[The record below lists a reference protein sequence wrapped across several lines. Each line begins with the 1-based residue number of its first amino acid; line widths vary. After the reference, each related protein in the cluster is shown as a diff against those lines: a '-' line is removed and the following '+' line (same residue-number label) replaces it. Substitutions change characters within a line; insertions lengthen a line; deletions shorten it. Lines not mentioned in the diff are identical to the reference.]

1 VRLGYK
7 LDTPTGR
14 SLMLL
19 LPAAFM
25 LGLGWYK
32 TAGVLL
38 FLFVLRRML
47 AGLLYDNLLPD

>member
-1 VRLGYK
+1 
-7 LDTPTGR
+7 
-14 SLMLL
+14 MLL

-47 AGLLYDNLLPD
+47 PGLLYDNLLPD